1 MDVAVAQWDG
11 TGRQEM
17 VAMVR
22 AFFNLHRSLT
32 GSSKEYWETDESAAQ
47 TLEEWE
53 RAGTIYL
60 VSADGERAGFMH
72 VRFGGH
78 DAAWL
83 EAFYIDEPYRDRGTG
98 RRALSILDDTLMHR
112 GIKAIFVDVIPRNE
126 RALAFYR
133 SCGFDHL
140 NMVQLRKNYDHALDK
155 DDHVDALGVRWR
167 KF

>member
-1 MDVAVAQWDG
+1 
-11 TGRQEM
+11 
-17 VAMVR
+17 MVR

-32 GSSKEYWETDESAAQ
+32 SAPKEHWETDETAEK
-47 TLEEWE
+47 TLAEWE
-53 RAGTIYL
+53 RAGKVYAI
-60 VSADGERAGFMH
+60 SADGKRAGFMH

-83 EAFYIDEPYRDRGTG
+83 EAFYIDEAYRDRGAG
-98 RRALSILDDTLMHR
+98 RQALSTLDDEMVCM
-112 GIKAIFVDVIPRNE
+112 GKKAIFVDVIPRNE

-140 NMVQLRKNYDHALDK
+140 NMVQLRKNYDPRLDK
-155 DDHVDALGVRWR
+155 DDHVDALGMRWR